1 MRAPPMPGGEVG
13 LTRVGEL
20 RSPPCRPG
28 GRRSRAHGLVGAADE
43 AEVEV
48 CGSVIWAVV
57 AGLEADE
64 DCLMDIGPGGG
75 GGPVGAASGIGEYAL
90 VDGGFVAAVNPLA
103 SLPAG
108 KPAHQEC
115 RPGGRRSQGR
125 SQVS

>member
-57 AGLEADE
+57 ASLE
-64 DCLMDIGPGGG
+64 P
-75 GGPVGAASGIGEYAL
+75 YA
-90 VDGGFVAAVNPLA
+90 G
-103 SLPAG
+103 
-108 KPAHQEC
+108 
-115 RPGGRRSQGR
+115 
-125 SQVS
+125 